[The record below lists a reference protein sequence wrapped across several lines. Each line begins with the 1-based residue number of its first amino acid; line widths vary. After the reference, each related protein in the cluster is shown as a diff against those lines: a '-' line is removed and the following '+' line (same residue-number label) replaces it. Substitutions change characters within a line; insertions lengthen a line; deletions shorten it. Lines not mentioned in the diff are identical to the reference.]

1 MELHAAQLPPQVLK
15 LKTHAISDSS
25 RAAARQRSLSVPL
38 CMMYITHHSL
48 ISAVYQMKVLGFDN
62 SSRLTRRVDGFG
74 SRAPIMVSDSE
85 DADCALHV
93 IPSNLLQTYSRFI
106 DSLHRRCG
114 MQKAGVHKEAVQA
127 ALRMNLQCTFASWI
141 QLSPTQKDALYVQ
154 ALQILR
160 TLSEFLKVCVT
171 DLEQV
176 AAEYKDAGNDAAAEE
191 MLQQLTSVL
200 HPQYSSEDELE
211 EVKCEQEDSAAA
223 QQVLLGG
230 GSSNSG
236 GGGNA
241 PHKRG
246 AADEQ
251 PVMAPASARD
261 RFSQHS
267 LKKMGM
273 RGAWGTGTAEQR
285 NISKYG

>member
-1 MELHAAQLPPQVLK
+1 MACK
-15 LKTHAISDSS
+15 
-25 RAAARQRSLSVPL
+25 
-38 CMMYITHHSL
+38 
-48 ISAVYQMKVLGFDN
+48 
-62 SSRLTRRVDGFG
+62 
-74 SRAPIMVSDSE
+74 
-85 DADCALHV
+85 
-93 IPSNLLQTYSRFI
+93 
-106 DSLHRRCG
+106 
-114 MQKAGVHKEAVQA
+114 KAGVHKVAVQA

-171 DLEQV
+171 DLEQL

-241 PHKRG
+241 PQKRG

-261 RFSQHS
+261 RFTLHS

-273 RGAWGTGTAEQR
+273 RGAWTGTADAEQR
-285 NISKYG
+285 NISKIGLISHTITQAAAAVSGQCAKVYTHAHACSVQYLLYHTYKDIWYEEVEG

>member
-1 MELHAAQLPPQVLK
+1 MLK

-74 SRAPIMVSDSE
+74 SRAPIVVSDSE

-114 MQKAGVHKEAVQA
+114 MQKAGVHKVAVQA
-127 ALRMNLQCTFASWI
+127 ALRMNLQCTFASWA

-211 EVKCEQEDSAAA
+211 VKCEQEDSAAA

-230 GSSNSG
+230 SSSNSG

-241 PHKRG
+241 PQKRG

-251 PVMAPASARD
+251 PVLAPASALY

-273 RGAWGTGTAEQR
+273 RGAWGTGTAEKR